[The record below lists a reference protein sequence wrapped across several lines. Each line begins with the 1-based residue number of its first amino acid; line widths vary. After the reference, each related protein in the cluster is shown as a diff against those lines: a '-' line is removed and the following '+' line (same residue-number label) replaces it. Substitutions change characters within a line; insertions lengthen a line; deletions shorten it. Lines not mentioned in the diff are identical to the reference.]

1 VRAFLRFLRENKAY
15 WVAPIVVFAIAIAI
29 AVYVLT
35 RPVLGTEIYRP

>member
-1 VRAFLRFLRENKAY
+1 VRAFLRFLQENKAY
-15 WVAPIVVFAIAIAI
+15 WVVPIVVFGIAITI